1 MQEFK
6 HVIRNS
12 QGIYAETAGILVKAA
27 CEFESR
33 MELCKRGK
41 TGDLKHIFSVVALG
55 VQEGDEVSVI
65 IEGVDEVRAAKRIE
79 DVFKQRL

>member
-33 MELCKRGK
+33 MEL
-41 TGDLKHIFSVVALG
+41 
-55 VQEGDEVSVI
+55 
-65 IEGVDEVRAAKRIE
+65 
-79 DVFKQRL
+79 